1 MQRSLDP
8 LADFY
13 ERTQRSGETACSFA
27 IALEATLREV
37 EDTQNRGRPFPDRD
51 AKLVRQF
58 MRGLIEEDVFL
69 RIAPMKPRML
79 CFRELQNELRNIARE
94 AKKFNQPRQKKTF
107 SQVQTVTNRQD
118 FEGHLQR
125 LQLVFD
131 RLRKHG
137 LKLKPSKCHLM
148 KKEVQ
153 YLGHRVCAEG
163 IRTDPEKISKVKDW
177 PQPTNRKE
185 VLRFLGFAGYYRR
198 ALSCPQRVA
207 EESEPPVPSQES
219 EPYADT
225 GTECLP
231 SMTKQDIRAAQREDL
246 VVGPVL
252 SYKAINSKPSK
263 REREAWGGQASLLL
277 KEWRKLVVR
286 DGNSVSHS
294 PGQS

>member
-177 PQPTNRKE
+177 PQPTNCKE

-198 ALSCPQRVA
+198 FV
-207 EESEPPVPSQES
+207 ES
-219 EPYADT
+219 YAKIAAPLYRLTSGDPRKKKR
-225 GTECLP
+225 GPC
-231 SMTKQDIRAAQREDL
+231 RAHRGWQKSL
-246 VVGPVL
+246 
-252 SYKAINSKPSK
+252 
-263 REREAWGGQASLLL
+263 SLLCPVKSQSPTL
-277 KEWRKLVVR
+277 ILVL
-286 DGNSVSHS
+286 NVSH
-294 PGQS
+294 Q

>member
-1 MQRSLDP
+1 ML
-8 LADFY
+8 
-13 ERTQRSGETACSFA
+13 SG
-27 IALEATLREV
+27 
-37 EDTQNRGRPFPDRD
+37 
-51 AKLVRQF
+51 
-58 MRGLIEEDVFL
+58 
-69 RIAPMKPRML
+69 
-79 CFRELQNELRNIARE
+79 QNELRNIARE

-198 ALSCPQRVA
+198 FVESYAKIAAPLYRLTSGDPRKKKRGWLALSLGCWFTL
-207 EESEPPVPSQES
+207 S
-219 EPYADT
+219 
-225 GTECLP
+225 LP
-231 SMTKQDIRAAQREDL
+231 SSSIFFIVPQSL
-246 VVGPVL
+246 VVVAAG
-252 SYKAINSKPSK
+252 
-263 REREAWGGQASLLL
+263 
-277 KEWRKLVVR
+277 
-286 DGNSVSHS
+286 
-294 PGQS
+294 